1 MLAQHVGIHSASGEV
16 TVLKARLRM
25 RLPDGAWISEVS
37 RSHPEATFRLLT
49 GLAREEQA
57 IELGEIVGEDI
68 EAAAEAIRTH
78 PAVDEYDSLYRGSD
92 RSLARYTTEKSGLYA
107 FLRDASL
114 PPEYPIVVEDG
125 RFEFEMTTTRD
136 QFEAIRDGLD
146 AAGFDYELLSLVGSD
161 TPEGLLTDRQR
172 EVLDTAIRLGY
183 FEVPRECTLA
193 EVATELGID
202 KSTASG
208 ILRRGEG
215 VVIKWFRT
223 GDTPDSAD

>member
-1 MLAQHVGIHSASGEV
+1 M
-16 TVLKARLRM
+16 T
-25 RLPDGAWISEVS
+25 LPDDAWISEVS
-37 RSHPEATFRLLT
+37 REHPEATFRLLT
-49 GLAREEQA
+49 GLATDEQA
-57 IELGEIVGEDI
+57 IELGEIVGKNV
-68 EAAAEAIRTH
+68 EAAAEAVETH
-78 PAVDEYDSLYRGSD
+78 PAVEEYESLFRGSD

-125 RFEFEMTTTRD
+125 RFEFEMTASRE

-146 AAGFDYELLSLVGSD
+146 AAGFDYELLSLVGSE
-161 TPEGLLTDRQR
+161 TPAGLLTDRQR
-172 EVLDTAIRLGY
+172 EVLDTAIQLGY

-193 EVATELGID
+193 EVAAELGID

-215 VVIKWFRT
+215 LVVKWFRT
-223 GDTPDSAD
+223 GETPENGP